1 MTDIYGA
8 AGLPQ
13 SSPSTSALHSC
24 WLGALPEH
32 RAGTKLCIFP
42 APLGTL
48 LLWGG
53 EAGSAVGPGLS
64 VGSERSVLQRELK
77 EQLQGLQESERGHT
91 EALHL
96 LRRQLADTKVGA
108 RLRGR
113 APNPF
118 PCPLP
123 TRSAGMLTD
132 PPRPGRAPHLLSHQP
147 KACGPPSGRPLSGCT
162 GCCGSG
168 RRRCWRSWRPTRR
181 GR

>member
-8 AGLPQ
+8 AGLPH

-96 LRRQLADTKVGA
+96 LKRQLADTKVGA

-123 TRSAGMLTD
+123 TRQRG
-132 PPRPGRAPHLLSHQP
+132 G
-147 KACGPPSGRPLSGCT
+147 KKFISGRHAALRPLL
-162 GCCGSG
+162 
-168 RRRCWRSWRPTRR
+168 PTQ
-181 GR
+181 G